1 MVSDSYHIILVF
13 QNKIYVHGIMTDL
26 EHEIR
31 LELKQGSLCSDRL
44 PSKICFQH

>member
-1 MVSDSYHIILVF
+1 MVSHTILFEF
-13 QNKIYVHGIMTDL
+13 QNKIYVHEIITSL

-31 LELKQGSLCSDRL
+31 VELKQGSLCSDRL